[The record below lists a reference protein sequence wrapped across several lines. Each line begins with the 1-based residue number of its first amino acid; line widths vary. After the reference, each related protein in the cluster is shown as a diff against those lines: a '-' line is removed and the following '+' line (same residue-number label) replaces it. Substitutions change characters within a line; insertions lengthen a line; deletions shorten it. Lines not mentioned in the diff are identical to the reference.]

1 MNDGPGTTG
10 TSPDGAG
17 SFGEPI
23 RPDFVQHSGHPQGAQ
38 PPAGQPSPGY
48 PSGYYQAPVG
58 PTAPPAAQSP
68 ATATSA
74 PTRQRMFTWPTM
86 IAVAALSASIG
97 GGTALG
103 VSHLLGS
110 DVSTSMTPSTITRV
124 VQASGTAPDW
134 TVTASEAGK
143 SAAAITVA
151 TGRGGSNGSGVVVDS
166 AGHIVTNHH
175 VVAAAVGTQSRILVQ
190 IGESRYPATIAG
202 TDPTSDLAVLRL
214 TDPPNDLVPIQFA
227 DSDKVS
233 VGEPV
238 MAIGNPLG
246 LSGTVT
252 TGIVSAVNRPVVTSD
267 GSTNVFT
274 NAIQTSAAINPG
286 NSGGALVNVNGELI
300 GINSSIASLQ
310 SSQNSQSGNIGIGF
324 AIESNLVKSV
334 TKQII
339 ETGSA
344 NHSWL
349 GVTATSETV
358 MMDKAATAGARVTQ
372 VVDSSPAQAGG
383 LRTGDVIVSVSGK
396 PTSSLESL
404 IAIVRS
410 QPIGSSV
417 EVSYI
422 RGTEKLT
429 TQVVLTASPR

>member
-10 TSPDGAG
+10 TSPDGTG
-17 SFGEPI
+17 SFHEPI
-23 RPDFVQHSGHPQGAQ
+23 RPGFVQPSAPPQAAQPSAGQ
-38 PPAGQPSPGY
+38 PPAGYPPGY
-48 PSGYYQAPVG
+48 HQAPLDPAAAPAPQP
-58 PTAPPAAQSP
+58 PTAAA
-68 ATATSA
+68 SA
-74 PTRQRMFTWPTM
+74 LTRRRMFTWP
-86 IAVAALSASIG
+86 ALVGVAALSASIG
-97 GGTALG
+97 GGAALG
-103 VSHLLGS
+103 VSHLIGS
-110 DVSTSMTPSTITRV
+110 DISTSTTPSAITRV
-124 VQASGTAPDW
+124 IQASGTAPDW
-134 TVTASEAGK
+134 TVTAAEAGK

-151 TGRGGSNGSGVVVDS
+151 TSRGGGNGSGVVVDS

-190 IGESRYPATIAG
+190 IGEKRYPATIAG

-227 DSDKVS
+227 DSDKVT

-286 NSGGALVNVNGELI
+286 NSGGALVNANGELI

-310 SSQNSQSGNIGIGF
+310 SSQTSQSGNIGIGF

-334 TKQII
+334 IKQII

-358 MMDKAATAGARVTQ
+358 MMDNAATAGARVTQ
-372 VVDSSPAQAGG
+372 VVESSPAQASG
-383 LRTGDVIVSVSGK
+383 LRTGDLIVSVSGK
-396 PTSSLESL
+396 SISSLESL
-404 IAIVRS
+404 VAIVRS
-410 QPIGSSV
+410 QPIGSSI

-429 TQVVLTASPR
+429 TQAMLTAAPR